1 MITQLPSAAA
11 ARKRQVLLAED
22 EAPIREMIRLHLT
35 LAGHDVTECV
45 DGSRALDLARTFR
58 FDLIV
63 LDLTLPGVD
72 GIALCRALRTQG
84 SSQGAA
90 ILMLAARE
98 TESDKVTGLESGAD
112 DYVTKPFGMRE
123 FIARVGAVL
132 RRHDRMEEVPASSF
146 RQVRGGDVM
155 LDLDKRHA
163 IVRGTRVELTKQEF
177 ELLHL
182 LTTRPGIV
190 FSREALLA
198 RVWGSETYV
207 TERTVDKV
215 VSRLRRKIEANGP
228 APGLILTAWGVGY
241 KFADLE

>member
-1 MITQLPSAAA
+1 
-11 ARKRQVLLAED
+11 
-22 EAPIREMIRLHLT
+22 
-35 LAGHDVTECV
+35 
-45 DGSRALDLARTFR
+45 
-58 FDLIV
+58 
-63 LDLTLPGVD
+63 
-72 GIALCRALRTQG
+72 
-84 SSQGAA
+84 
-90 ILMLAARE
+90 
-98 TESDKVTGLESGAD
+98 
-112 DYVTKPFGMRE
+112 
-123 FIARVGAVL
+123 
-132 RRHDRMEEVPASSF
+132 MEEAPASSF
-146 RQVRGGDVM
+146 RQVREGDVM